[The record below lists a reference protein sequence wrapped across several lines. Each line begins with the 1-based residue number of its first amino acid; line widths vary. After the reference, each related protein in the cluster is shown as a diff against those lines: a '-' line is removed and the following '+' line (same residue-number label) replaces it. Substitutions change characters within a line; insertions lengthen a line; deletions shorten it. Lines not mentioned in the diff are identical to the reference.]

1 MKINR
6 DQFLEQGY
14 IILREVVP
22 RDELEGLRRSHEIL
36 VERQRAI
43 WARERG
49 PNDPPGGVWESG
61 AQPRLSVGTMG
72 PEHDEQTASA
82 IEFWAHENL
91 QGASSELLA
100 EADVPVTEMLLMCNP
115 VSDRGPAAWHRD
127 FYPPLNAP
135 LQAYA
140 DDILE
145 TGPRY
150 VQWNLAL
157 YDDDVLYVV
166 PGSHIRPN
174 TDAENESIKQNPRM
188 PLPGCVQTHLAA
200 GDGVAYILPILHWGS
215 NYSTKRRRTMHG
227 GFARLTHYSDLS
239 WLPYL
244 SASAQATF
252 TRWHRRSEGYIEDA
266 VAALRAVINK
276 DGEAYHAA
284 LDKLHPRRG
293 THGVLKSTICFSKTA
308 KHIYNQRCRDAAGLT
323 EAERRGVAQIHPMTL
338 QWGESLGARF
348 SPEEAECLWH
358 RFKPIDDAMRCEAE
372 QFLPGFQ
379 GGPTHY
385 HFNDIPN
392 DLTVEGWIA
401 GWTD

>member
-1 MKINR
+1 MKVNR
-6 DQFLEQGY
+6 DEFLEQGY
-14 IILREVVP
+14 IILREVIP
-22 RDELEGLRRSHEIL
+22 QDELERLRRSHEIL
-36 VERQRAI
+36 VERQRAV

-49 PNDPPGGVWESG
+49 PNDPPGGVWKSG

-72 PEHDEQTASA
+72 AEHDEQTAGA
-82 IEFWAHENL
+82 IEFWTHENI

-115 VSDRGPAAWHRD
+115 VRDRGPAAWHRD

-174 TDAENESIKQNPRM
+174 TDEENESIRRNPRA
-188 PLPGCVQTHLAA
+188 PVPGCMQTHLAA

-244 SASAQATF
+244 SASAQETF

-266 VAALRAVINK
+266 VAALRAVLDK
-276 DGEAYHAA
+276 DGVAYHTA
-284 LDKLHPRRG
+284 LDKLHPGRG

-308 KHIYNQRCRDAAGLT
+308 KHIYNQRCRDAASLT
-323 EAERRGVAQIHPMTL
+323 EAERRGFSQLHPMTM

-348 SPEEAECLWH
+348 SPQEAECLWH
-358 RFKPIDDAMRCEAE
+358 RFKPVDDAMRCEEE
-372 QFLPGFQ
+372 QSLPGFQ

-385 HFNDIPN
+385 RFDDVPD
-392 DLTVEGWIA
+392 DLTVEGWMA